1 MATPTH
7 TMVETREKKSIRH
20 QYNHTR
26 LAFTVKVRHRM
37 AIPLKKSAT
46 ASLVWR
52 KCSTVSLLRGK
63 CATSS
68 LTTASQQC
76 LSQLPNRGSR
86 VSSASANSLSSKRN
100 KSASPSPRTQ
110 LPLFVHHRSH
120 HKLEFTNKPFV
131 RVYSNLTIRDGK
143 VILALS
149 NPSNPFQWVK
159 DEKYSTRVEDEEGF
173 PSFALI
179 NKATGQAMKHSIG
192 ATHPIV
198 AELNTTEPVDLSS

>member
-26 LAFTVKVRHRM
+26 LPFTVKVRHRM
-37 AIPLKKSAT
+37 AIPLK
-46 ASLVWR
+46 VR
-52 KCSTVSLLRGK
+52 HFPFLRGMF
-63 CATSS
+63 
-68 LTTASQQC
+68 LR
-76 LSQLPNRGSR
+76 LPITMKIRHR
-86 VSSASANSLSSKRN
+86 
-100 KSASPSPRTQ
+100 
-110 LPLFVHHRSH
+110 LPCMAEMLHRLPITGKMRH
-120 HKLEFTNKPFV
+120 LLLDYCK
-131 RVYSNLTIRDGK
+131 VYSNLTIRDGK

-192 ATHPIV
+192 ATHPV
-198 AELNTTEPVDLSS
+198 CSHFSLWMR